1 MILYSYYIRK
11 YFANSIREHSSPFVK
26 YVPINLFIA
35 QYDRILTATHN
46 NDLGIGR

>member
-11 YFANSIREHSSPFVK
+11 YFANSIGEHSPSFVK
-26 YVPINLFIA
+26 YVPINLFVT
-35 QYDRILTATHN
+35 QHDRIFPAAHD